1 LEIYILRHGIAVPGG
16 TPGYSEMERPLTE
29 EGRDKMLKAAKGI
42 AAVVGEVDVILT
54 SPLKRAHET
63 TLLAARVLGGKEKVV
78 TFDPLKSG
86 TPLATLLAAF
96 APYQHAERLM
106 VVGHEPDLSL
116 FASALIGVK
125 YSVLAL
131 KKGGLCR
138 IDVGQLPPQEPGVLR
153 WLLTP
158 GQLRA
163 MGGGG
168 NDTPNAGF

>member
-1 LEIYILRHGIAVPGG
+1 MEIYILRHGIAVPGG
-16 TPGYSEMERPLTE
+16 TPGYSEAERPLTE

-42 AAVVGEVDVILT
+42 ASVVGEVDIILT
-54 SPLKRAHET
+54 SPFKRAHET
-63 TLLAARVLGGKEKVV
+63 ALLAARVLGGKEKVV

-86 TPLATLLAAF
+86 TPLPTLLAAF

-125 YSVLAL
+125 RSALAL

-138 IDVGQLPPQEPGVLR
+138 VDVDQLPPQEPGILR

-163 MGGGG
+163 LDGEG
-168 NDTPNAGF
+168 

>member
-1 LEIYILRHGIAVPGG
+1 MEIYILRHGIAVPGG

-42 AAVVGEVDVILT
+42 ASVVGEVEVILT

-63 TLLAARVLGGKEKVV
+63 ALLAAQRLSGEGKMK
-78 TFDPLKSG
+78 TFDSLKPG
-86 TPLATLLAAF
+86 TPPESLLKAL
-96 APYQHAERLM
+96 APYRQKERLL

-116 FASALIGVK
+116 FASALVGAK
-125 YSVLAL
+125 HSVLAL

-138 IDVGQLPPQEPGVLR
+138 VDVDQLPPQEPGVLR

-163 MGGGG
+163 MDGEG
-168 NDTPNAGF
+168 

>member
-1 LEIYILRHGIAVPGG
+1 MEIYILRHGIAVPGG
-16 TPGYSEMERPLTE
+16 TPGYSEEERPLTE

-42 AAVVGEVDVILT
+42 SAVVGEVDVILT
-54 SPLKRAHET
+54 SSLKRAHET
-63 TLLAARVLGGKEKVV
+63 ALLAARVLGGKEKVV
-78 TFDPLKSG
+78 TFDSLKPG
-86 TPLATLLAAF
+86 TPLATLLTAF

-125 YSVLAL
+125 RSALAL
-131 KKGGLCR
+131 KKGSLCR
-138 IDVGQLPPQEPGVLR
+138 VDVDQLPPQEPGILR

-163 MGGGG
+163 MDGEG
-168 NDTPNAGF
+168 

>member
-1 LEIYILRHGIAVPGG
+1 LEIYILRHGIAIPGG

-29 EGRDKMLKAAKGI
+29 EGRDKMLMAAKGI
-42 AAVVGEVDVILT
+42 ASVVGKVEVILT

-63 TLLAARVLGGKEKVV
+63 ALLAARVLGGKEKVV
-78 TFDPLKSG
+78 TFDSLKPG
-86 TPLATLLAAF
+86 TPPESLLKAL
-96 APYQHAERLM
+96 APYRQKERLL
-106 VVGHEPDLSL
+106 VVGHEPDLSF

-125 YSVLAL
+125 RSALAL

-138 IDVGQLPPQEPGVLR
+138 VDVDQLPPQEPGVLR

-163 MGGGG
+163 LGGEG
-168 NDTPNAGF
+168 